1 MESKNKQIYVSVA
14 HIGWYMPILILVLS
28 MLYKYVDED
37 DKNKNLWL
45 LVTFSLW
52 LMIILG
58 SIAHSV
64 LLHNNLDK
72 MSPVWVVYLIY
83 GSAVYYA
90 LTHEEN

>member
-1 MESKNKQIYVSVA
+1 
-14 HIGWYMPILILVLS
+14 MPILILVLS

-45 LVTFSLW
+45 LVTMSLW

-58 SIAHSV
+58 TIAHSV
-64 LLHNNLDK
+64 ILHNNLDK
-72 MSPVWVVYLIY
+72 MSLVWFVYLIY

-90 LTHEEN
+90 LTHEEKQD